1 MALHDP
7 TPVTEQQNDQLVQ
20 FVVARSEAVE
30 NDILAGRT
38 STVQAVAELARGERG
53 DFNLRCDEDEAR
65 ALVRAATL
73 GGSALVG
80 TRIAGVVAHALYSYV
95 LPLAQ
100 QDLAEMECG
109 Q

>member
-1 MALHDP
+1 MALYDP
-7 TPVTEQQNDQLVQ
+7 ITDASEQLALL
-20 FVVARSEAVE
+20 VVARSEAAE
-30 NDILAGRT
+30 IDILAGRT
-38 STVQAVAELARGERG
+38 STVHAVAKLARGDRG
-53 DFNLRCDEDEAR
+53 DFGLHCDEDEAQ

-100 QDLAEMECG
+100 QDLAEMERG
-109 Q
+109 K